1 VTAGDVVAGRAALP
15 PIWDHLE
22 RVYALRPE
30 AVVLVRELLDA
41 ALGRGSAARPMREWL
56 APRLADRPAETLA
69 AIDPSGGL
77 VRHRLVAV
85 RGEGPWL
92 ERIMTLA
99 DDFWPRLVEHW
110 PVGVPRARAPRPDAL
125 ATLDLDEA
133 TRRAAVAARS
143 AKLVLVRGRAGSGRS
158 TLARAIADS
167 HARAV
172 LELDAATLEHDP
184 VLVVREARWQ
194 TATVVCDELNTVSP
208 RRLAGLR
215 AEGVRVIGT
224 WPAHEPAPA
233 EATVV
238 ELPAPGFAERLRAWR
253 RGLAARSLAAPAD
266 LEALVARY
274 RLGRGAIAQTIEAV
288 ATLGAAAQ
296 SDALHALC
304 RDVGARCPWVRRV
317 PATDHLDELI
327 VTPAVQ
333 RELTLIEA
341 WGRQRT
347 DERAPGLTC
356 LFYGPSGTGKSLAAM
371 HLARRLGLELF
382 RVDLSQV
389 IDKYVGETEK
399 RLEQVFVAAEAS
411 GATLLFDEADALF
424 GRRAEVKDAHDR
436 YANLETS
443 YLLQRLEAHHGLVLL
458 TSNSPQSIDAA
469 FFRRFGFAV
478 DFGRPGRDE
487 RRRLWA
493 LHTARVAAAEV
504 DVSFLANRFE
514 LAGGDIVNA
523 CFAATLVAAAAGEP
537 VHMRHVV
544 IAGWRELIKSGRLV
558 DGRDLEPWWS
568 AVETYLGLR
577 PAP

>member
-172 LELDAATLEHDP
+172 LELDARDARARSSAGRTRGEMADRDGGVRRVEHG
-184 VLVVREARWQ
+184 V
-194 TATVVCDELNTVSP
+194 TAEGWRGCEP
-208 RRLAGLR
+208 R
-215 AEGVRVIGT
+215 GVRVIGT
-224 WPAHEPAPA
+224 WPAHEPAP
-233 EATVV
+233 
-238 ELPAPGFAERLRAWR
+238 R
-253 RGLAARSLAAPAD
+253 RGDGGGAASAWLRRAPARLATRAVRPRSLAAPAD

-389 IDKYVGETEK
+389 IDKYVGARPRSGSSRCSSPPKPAARPFCST
-399 RLEQVFVAAEAS
+399 RLTPCSVG
-411 GATLLFDEADALF
+411 GAP
-424 GRRAEVKDAHDR
+424 R
-436 YANLETS
+436 
-443 YLLQRLEAHHGLVLL
+443 
-458 TSNSPQSIDAA
+458 
-469 FFRRFGFAV
+469 
-478 DFGRPGRDE
+478 
-487 RRRLWA
+487 
-493 LHTARVAAAEV
+493 
-504 DVSFLANRFE
+504 
-514 LAGGDIVNA
+514 
-523 CFAATLVAAAAGEP
+523 
-537 VHMRHVV
+537 
-544 IAGWRELIKSGRLV
+544 
-558 DGRDLEPWWS
+558 
-568 AVETYLGLR
+568 
-577 PAP
+577 